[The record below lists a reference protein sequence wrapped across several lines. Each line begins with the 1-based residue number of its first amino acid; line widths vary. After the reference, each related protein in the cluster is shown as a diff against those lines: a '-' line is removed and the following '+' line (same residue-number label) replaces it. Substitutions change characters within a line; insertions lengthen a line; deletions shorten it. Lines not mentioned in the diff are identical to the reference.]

1 MQETYRL
8 MYSKPEIF
16 VLRALTPKLDLGEAI
31 IVQGLE
37 QFSKAQWKAE

>member
-16 VLRALTPKLDLGEAI
+16 ILRALTPKLDLGEAI
-31 IVQGLE
+31 VIHGL
-37 QFSKAQWKAE
+37 